1 MKIKTQYLK
10 LNNSIL
16 GESDVYL
23 LLRAEPYKRYD
34 PIARRT
40 TDEIEG
46 YRFKIGIDDPDREID
61 SEKLEVKIAGVNP
74 IPQYKSGE
82 RVWCKFKNLQLT
94 ISSLEYGQAEIKGT
108 AGRIELVD
116 YDKQEEHSSKKQIK
130 LNVE

>member
-1 MKIKTQYLK
+1 MKIKTKYLK

-61 SEKLEVKIAGVNP
+61 SEKLEVKIVGANP

-82 RVWCKFKNLQLT
+82 RVFCKFVNLQLT
-94 ISSLEYGQAEIKGT
+94 ISTVEFGNAEIKAT
-108 AGRIELVD
+108 ADGIKLVD
-116 YDKQEEHSSKKQIK
+116 TKTQAEQPISGQIK
-130 LNVE
+130 LKL